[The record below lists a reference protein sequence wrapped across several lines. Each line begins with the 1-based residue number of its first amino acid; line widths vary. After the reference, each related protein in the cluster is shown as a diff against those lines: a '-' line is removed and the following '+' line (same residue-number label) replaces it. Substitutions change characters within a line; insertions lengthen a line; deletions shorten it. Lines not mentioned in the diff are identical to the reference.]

1 MARLREQEE
10 TSKTLKR
17 QIRMQQET
25 QHINDVQRK
34 GTVILQAIG
43 FSWLHSA
50 DEEDARLKALE
61 NEYTQKEKEMEKEM
75 RRYREQMELE
85 QKRLA
90 EQERLKV
97 EEERQK
103 IELERKKIEQVCII
117 HHLEINNLYK
127 EKSFQ
132 WKNHYKNRNKAHLN
146 YKVISRSP
154 LGHF

>member
-1 MARLREQEE
+1 M
-10 TSKTLKR
+10 S
-17 QIRMQQET
+17 
-25 QHINDVQRK
+25 
-34 GTVILQAIG
+34 
-43 FSWLHSA
+43 SA
-50 DEEDARLKALE
+50 NEEDARLKALE